1 MRLNGKFKKL
11 KYQQFFFLIASFL
24 TTYRYEDIKN
34 FVIGQLIFTS
44 QQLVFRFLTFHYP
57 MLIYN
62 LILFLCKVY
71 KKYFHILLNFH
82 GKIRKA
88 IGLDKELT
96 LEYCKS
102 DDDAFEFIDEIGKG
116 AYGVVH
122 SAIDRKGELVAVK
135 SISLTERT
143 QEYDNVIEEAR
154 LLAQFSK
161 KE

>member
-1 MRLNGKFKKL
+1 M
-11 KYQQFFFLIASFL
+11 L
-24 TTYRYEDIKN
+24 TTYKHEDTRN
-34 FVIGQLIFTS
+34 FVVGQLIFMS

-62 LILFLCKVY
+62 LILFLCTVY
-71 KKYFHILLNFH
+71 KKYFHVLLNFH
-82 GKIRKA
+82 GKIRRL

-96 LEYCKS
+96 LEYCKP
-102 DDDAFEFIDEIGKG
+102 DEEVFEFIDEIGKG

-122 SAIDRKGELVAVK
+122 SAIDRNGELVAVK
-135 SISLTERT
+135 SISLTEKT

-161 KE
+161 KEQKYLLRQKEVI